1 MAAMDFPGS
10 PNNGDSYNFV
20 SITGSTI
27 TYEYNS
33 TKGAWLVKSNGIQ
46 GPAGPAGSAGPAGPS
61 GSAITVAYD
70 NTTDISY
77 QVGLFA
83 GDGLKDSAFIDSDL
97 SYNPST
103 GVMNVTATAAQYA
116 DLAEKYLADAE
127 YDIGTVMAVDGEAE
141 VTAATLIN
149 SHSILGVVS
158 DKPAYRMNEKLE
170 NGTYIALKGRVP
182 VKVNGMVTK
191 GDRLSASMVPG
202 VAMVSNDPQ
211 TWTFAISLTHDSD
224 GIVEAV
230 IL

>member
-1 MAAMDFPGS
+1 MAMDFPGS

-46 GPAGPAGSAGPAGPS
+46 GPAGPAGANGPAGPS
-61 GSAITVAYD
+61 GSSLTIGFD
-70 NTTDISY
+70 NTTNASY
-77 QVGLFA
+77 YPSFFV
-83 GDGLKDSAFIDSDL
+83 GDGLRDSGFIDSDL
-97 SYNPST
+97 TYNPST
-103 GVMNVTATAAQYA
+103 GIMNVTSTASQYA
-116 DLAEKYLADAE
+116 DLAEKYLADTE
-127 YDIGTVMAVDGEAE
+127 YEAGTVVSVGGSAE
-141 VTAATLIN
+141 ITATTLET

-170 NGTYIALKGRVP
+170 NGTYVALKGRVP
-182 VKVNGMVTK
+182 VKVTGEVNK
-191 GDRLSASMVPG
+191 GDRLVASSIPG
-202 VAMVSNDPQ
+202 VAQAHDGIAG
-211 TWTFAISLTHDSD
+211 FAISLSTNED